1 MDKDTAVLIIHALI
15 NQLGARTERDQGTD
29 MVGERETAEREEKK
43 KLTDRGSIKETET
56 WAAGEGPRNTSQ
68 RGFLCTVIHEQ

>member
-1 MDKDTAVLIIHALI
+1 MAVLIIHALI

-29 MVGERETAEREEKK
+29 MVGEREIAEREEKK

-56 WAAGEGPRNTSQ
+56 
-68 RGFLCTVIHEQ
+68 